1 MEEQSALWDSFI
13 KEKKMRL
20 RIVIPIFILAL
31 MWGATAGFGASKQA
45 AEKASSN
52 AVPPAQAAPSV
63 VIPVLKHEFEPVVDG
78 AEVLQDFTVKNIGD
92 GPLAIHQ
99 VKTG

>member
-1 MEEQSALWDSFI
+1 
-13 KEKKMRL
+13 MRF

-31 MWGATAGFGASKQA
+31 MWGITAGFGASKQA
-45 AEKASSN
+45 AGKASSN
-52 AVPPAQAAPSV
+52 AVPPTQAEPSV
-63 VIPVLKHEFEPVVDG
+63 VMPVLKHEFEPVVDG
-78 AEVLQDFTVKNIGD
+78 AEVLQDFTVQNIGD

>member
-1 MEEQSALWDSFI
+1 
-13 KEKKMRL
+13 MRF

-31 MWGATAGFGASKQA
+31 LWSAAAGFASSEQA

-52 AVPPAQAAPSV
+52 AGTPAQASPSV

-78 AEVLQDFTVKNIGD
+78 AEVLHDFTVKNIGD